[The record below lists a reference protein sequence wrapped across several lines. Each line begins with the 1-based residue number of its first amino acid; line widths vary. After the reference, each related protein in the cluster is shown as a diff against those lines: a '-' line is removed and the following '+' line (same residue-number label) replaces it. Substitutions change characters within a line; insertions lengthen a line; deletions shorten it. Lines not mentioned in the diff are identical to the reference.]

1 VIAFV
6 RNLREFFYIN
16 ISDQKIKGQ
25 KIQEIG
31 LIAQEKLS
39 DDKEFS
45 TVVNYLETDNFQ
57 NILDEKIFI
66 IFSPTSSTN
75 VLQKLVNTFNFTIM

>member
-1 VIAFV
+1 MIAFV
-6 RNLREFFYIN
+6 RNLREFFFYIN

-45 TVVNYLETDNFQ
+45 TVIDVHNRVQNAGYPNYLCCRIPVKSGINISFFRQ
-57 NILDEKIFI
+57 NLLMIK
-66 IFSPTSSTN
+66 
-75 VLQKLVNTFNFTIM
+75 